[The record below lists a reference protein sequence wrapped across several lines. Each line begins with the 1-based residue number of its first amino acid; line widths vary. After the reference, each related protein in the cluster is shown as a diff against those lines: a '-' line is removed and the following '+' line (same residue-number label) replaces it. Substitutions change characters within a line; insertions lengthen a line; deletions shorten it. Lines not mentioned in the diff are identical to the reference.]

1 MPETKIYPNT
11 LKKHERE
18 QHRAAI
24 ERSTR
29 FDHIPHERMSRR
41 EREAIRDSIY
51 DAIAEKVSMGPVV
64 ADLSGRSLQ

>member
-1 MPETKIYPNT
+1 MSETKIYPNT

-29 FDHIPHERMSRR
+29 FDHIPHERQLTV
-41 EREAIRDSIY
+41 EELL
-51 DAIAEKVSMGPVV
+51 ELVS
-64 ADLSGRSLQ
+64 A

>member
-1 MPETKIYPNT
+1 MPPIKIYPNT

-29 FDHIPHERMSRR
+29 FDHIPHELPQILSDDLLDEIERL
-41 EREAIRDSIY
+41 REARH
-51 DAIAEKVSMGPVV
+51 ELETLVQP
-64 ADLSGRSLQ
+64 